1 MNFDM
6 TFKDW
11 CLLWKRLFL
20 TVWGIIFGLA
30 IILTRGTIKF
40 VLRAYKCLLCWI
52 GTHPKG
58 ALSAFLM
65 CLVLTWML
73 ASVAGGVRQQQTS
86 LMVDSISHVCD
97 SLRNGDR
104 YEAGYADGIKAMRNR
119 KLDQYETLR

>member
-6 TFKDW
+6 TFNDW

-30 IILTRGTIKF
+30 IILTRGSIKF

-58 ALSAFLM
+58 
-65 CLVLTWML
+65 C
-73 ASVAGGVRQQQTS
+73 
-86 LMVDSISHVCD
+86 
-97 SLRNGDR
+97 
-104 YEAGYADGIKAMRNR
+104 
-119 KLDQYETLR
+119 TLRLSDMPRAYLDVGFGSRRSEATAGVSNGRFNLPHLRFTPKRRPL

>member
-30 IILTRGTIKF
+30 IILTRATIKF

-58 ALSAFLM
+58 ALSAFLI

-73 ASVAGGVRQQQTS
+73 ASVAGGVRQQQAS
-86 LMVDSISHVCD
+86 LIVDSISHVCD

-104 YEAGYADGIKAMRNR
+104 YDAGYAAGIKAMRKKNVE
-119 KLDQYETLR
+119 KGV